1 MACTRFGAVWD
12 GNKCLFCHKNQRCE
26 LQHAATVIKVQPMTD
41 SPYNYPGLEVQ
52 PGGPLFERDYNLCIV
67 CGRCVRV
74 CEEVRGRT
82 ALAFTYRNGRPAVD
96 SRLGLPMEQTDC
108 EFCGACV
115 DACPTG
121 ALMEKHHKRGLAS
134 GTVTSTCPYC
144 GVGCQLRLEYREGE
158 LLRTFPDPDGP
169 ANRGQACV
177 KGRFGITQMVHHPD
191 RLTTP
196 LIRDNGHLRPAT
208 WEEALDRVASRL
220 KGYQGREVGVMG
232 SPKATNEAGYLL
244 QKWTRSVLG
253 SGNLDQSERQ
263 CHTSSLNGL
272 MQSTGS
278 GAMTTSIADI
288 GRASVI
294 LVAGSNLRAA
304 HPVIGLQVVG
314 AARRGAKVILIN
326 PRYTDLNSYA
336 DTWLRPRP
344 GTDVALLM
352 GLARAIV
359 DADLWDHTFV
369 DDRCDGFEQFRDS
382 LSAFPLEEVD
392 RLTGV
397 PRSDMEA
404 AARTLAT
411 AGPAAILFSS
421 GITQSSHGTDS
432 VLALANLAL
441 LTGNIG
447 KDGAGLCPL
456 RGHNNS
462 QGASDMGLLPDFLPG
477 YSPVADE
484 GARSRFEA
492 AWGTPVPPTGL
503 DSAGMVEAAARGDL
517 KSLFVM
523 GENPA
528 MTLAD
533 SDRVRQALGKLEF
546 LVVQDMFLT
555 ETARMA
561 SVVLP
566 ACSSAE
572 GEGTFTNT
580 ERRVQL
586 VRRAISP
593 AGASRPD
600 WLIVSQLARRM
611 GGQGFDHQHPAQV
624 WDEVAG
630 LVPDYVGI
638 SHRRLEDG
646 GLQWPCPSA
655 AHPGISSLHTDA
667 FLRGKAQFTRL
678 EYRPPAEP
686 PDAEYPL
693 VLTTE
698 CSLFQFQ
705 TGSMTRKVEGLEG
718 LRGEE
723 AVEINL
729 VDAQGLGIGDG
740 DWVRVSSSRGS
751 VEVRARVTGASPPG
765 MVSMTHHFAEVPT
778 NSITCPAL
786 DPVSGVAEF
795 KATAVK
801 IEKAHA

>member
-1 MACTRFGAVWD
+1 MAGYPTSCDTVVEPGMVVHLNPPEVQQLRRSILESVIAETQHPRTCLECHRRVRCSPFMTCTRFGAVWD
-12 GNKCLFCHKNQRCE
+12 ENKCLFCPRNQRCE
-26 LQHAATVIKVQPMTD
+26 LQQAAAHTKVQPMTD
-41 SPYNYPGLEVQ
+41 SPYTYPGLEVQ

-82 ALAFTYRNGRPAVD
+82 ALAFTYRNGKPAVD
-96 SRLGLPMEQTDC
+96 SRLGLPLEQTDC

-121 ALMEKHHKRGLAS
+121 ALMEKHHKRGLAT
-134 GTVTSTCPYC
+134 GTVASICPYC
-144 GVGCQLRLEYREGE
+144 GVGCQLNLEYGEGG
-158 LLRTFPDPDGP
+158 LLRTYPDPDGP

-196 LIRDNGHLRPAT
+196 LIRNNGSLRPAT

-220 KGYQGREVGVMG
+220 KAYRGQEVGVMG
-232 SPKATNEAGYLL
+232 SPKATNEASYLL

-263 CHTSSLNGL
+263 CHTPSLYGL
-272 MQSTGS
+272 MQSIGS
-278 GAMTTSIADI
+278 GTMTTSIADI
-288 GRASVI
+288 GQARVI

-304 HPVIGLQVVG
+304 HPVIGLQVVS

-336 DTWLRPRP
+336 DIWLRPHP

-352 GLARAIV
+352 GLARTIV
-359 DADLWDHTFV
+359 DAGLWDHTFV
-369 DDRCDGFEQFRDS
+369 DRRCDGFAQLRDS
-382 LSAFPLEEVD
+382 LSAFPLEEVE

-397 PRSDMEA
+397 PRSNIEA

-441 LTGNIG
+441 LTGDIG

-484 GARSRFEA
+484 GARGRFEA
-492 AWGTPVPPTGL
+492 AWGTPIPPAGL
-503 DSAGMVEAAARGDL
+503 DSAGMVGAAARGEL
-517 KSLFVM
+517 KAMFVM

-533 SDRVRQALGKLEF
+533 SGRVKQALGKLEF
-546 LVVQDMFLT
+546 LVVQDMFLS
-555 ETARMA
+555 ETAQMA

-566 ACSSAE
+566 ACSFAE

-586 VRRAISP
+586 VRRAIGP
-593 AGASRPD
+593 VGASQPD
-600 WLIVSQLARRM
+600 WWIVSQLARRM
-611 GGQGFDHQHPAQV
+611 GGRGFDHPHPSQV
-624 WDEVAG
+624 WDEVAL
-630 LVPDYVGI
+630 LVPDYGGV
-638 SHRRLEDG
+638 SHRRLEAG

-655 AHPGISSLHTDA
+655 DHPGTANLHTGA
-667 FLRGKAQFTRL
+667 FPCGRAQFTPL

-693 VLTTE
+693 
-698 CSLFQFQ
+698 
-705 TGSMTRKVEGLEG
+705 
-718 LRGEE
+718 
-723 AVEINL
+723 
-729 VDAQGLGIGDG
+729 
-740 DWVRVSSSRGS
+740 
-751 VEVRARVTGASPPG
+751 
-765 MVSMTHHFAEVPT
+765 
-778 NSITCPAL
+778 
-786 DPVSGVAEF
+786 
-795 KATAVK
+795 
-801 IEKAHA
+801 